1 MEGCTYCVKLLCLVG
16 FVVLVSTIAGVE
28 SAGECGKSTTP
39 DNEAYKL
46 APCASAA
53 QDENASVSQ
62 SCCAQ
67 VKKIGQNPSCLCAV
81 LLSNTAKMAGV
92 NPQVAVTIPKR
103 CNLANRPVGYKCG
116 QVLYLSMRCRYDPA
130 LAGTINTKLTLCL
143 ERVEVV
149 AENKDDRA

>member
-1 MEGCTYCVKLLCLVG
+1 MKFACLVG
-16 FVVLVSTIAGVE
+16 FVVVVSIAGVD

-39 DNEAYKL
+39 DNEAFKL
-46 APCASAA
+46 APCSSAA

-92 NPQVAVTIPKR
+92 NPQIAVTIPKR

-116 QVLYLSMRCRYDPA
+116 RKFYSPFFFINQHTTQVIIIII
-130 LAGTINTKLTLCL
+130 TILNTSKTTRTKL
-143 ERVEVV
+143 
-149 AENKDDRA
+149 

>member
-1 MEGCTYCVKLLCLVG
+1 VKFACVVG
-16 FVVLVSTIAGVE
+16 FVVLVSIAKVD

-39 DNEAYKL
+39 DNEAIKL
-46 APCASAA
+46 IPCASAA

-92 NPQVAVTIPKR
+92 NPQIAITIPKR

-116 QVLYLSMRCRYDPA
+116 RKFHSPFFLSVLRTQVIIITLLT
-130 LAGTINTKLTLCL
+130 TITTTC
-143 ERVEVV
+143 
-149 AENKDDRA
+149 NK